1 MIERIEGMKM
11 SVNAREAILEAA
23 KTAAQLH
30 GYSGINFRSIGEVV
44 GIKNA
49 SIYYHFPSKAD
60 LGAAVAERYWQ
71 DAAQVLEGIRQANP
85 DAQRCLTLYPSIFR
99 TSLESGN
106 RLCLASF
113 MAAEYQDLPDE
124 VKAQVKRFAEA
135 NIEWLTEVLISAGT
149 ADEERCKA
157 RARAIYAAVAGAQLI
172 ARSRG
177 NIGLF
182 DELIGS
188 YVEAGLIALLTE

>member
-1 MIERIEGMKM
+1 M
-11 SVNAREAILEAA
+11 SVNAREAILDAA
-23 KTAAQLH
+23 KTAAQTH
-30 GYSGINFRSIGEVV
+30 GYNGINFRSIGEVV

-71 DAAQVLEGIRQANP
+71 DAAKALDDIREANP
-85 DAQRCLTLYPSIFR
+85 EPQQSLKLYPSIFR
-99 TSLESGN
+99 TSLENGN
-106 RLCLASF
+106 RLCLVSF
-113 MAAEYQDLPDE
+113 MAAEYQDLPDP
-124 VKAQVKRFAEA
+124 VKDQVKKFAEV
-135 NIEWLTEVLISAGT
+135 NIGWLTQVLIAAGS
-149 ADEERCKA
+149 ADEDSCKARA

-177 NIGLF
+177 DIALF

-188 YVEAGLIALLTE
+188 YESAGLISADFTE

>member
-1 MIERIEGMKM
+1 M
-11 SVNAREAILEAA
+11 SVNAREAILDAA
-23 KTAAQLH
+23 KTAAQTH
-30 GYSGINFRSIGEVV
+30 GYNGINFRSIGAVV

-71 DAAQVLEGIRQANP
+71 DAAKALDGIREANP
-85 DAQRCLTLYPSIFR
+85 EPHQSLKLYPSIFR
-99 TSLESGN
+99 TSLENGN
-106 RLCLASF
+106 RLCLVSF
-113 MAAEYQDLPDE
+113 MAAEYQDLPDP
-124 VKAQVKRFAEA
+124 VKDQVKKFAEV
-135 NIEWLTEVLISAGT
+135 NIEWLTQVLIAAGA
-149 ADEERCKA
+149 ADEDSCKA

-177 NIGLF
+177 DIALF

-188 YVEAGLIALLTE
+188 YESAGLISADFAE

>member
-1 MIERIEGMKM
+1 M
-11 SVNAREAILEAA
+11 SVNAREAILDAA
-23 KTAAQLH
+23 KTAAQTH
-30 GYSGINFRSIGEVV
+30 GYNGINFRSIGEVV

-71 DAAQVLEGIRQANP
+71 DAAKALDDIREANP
-85 DAQRCLTLYPSIFR
+85 EPQQSLKLYPSIFR
-99 TSLESGN
+99 TSLENGN
-106 RLCLASF
+106 RLCLVSF
-113 MAAEYQDLPDE
+113 MAAEYQDLPDP
-124 VKAQVKRFAEA
+124 VKDQVKKFAEV
-135 NIEWLTEVLISAGT
+135 NIEWLTQVLIAAGA
-149 ADEERCKA
+149 ADEDSCEA

-177 NIGLF
+177 DIALF

-188 YVEAGLIALLTE
+188 YESAGLISADFTE